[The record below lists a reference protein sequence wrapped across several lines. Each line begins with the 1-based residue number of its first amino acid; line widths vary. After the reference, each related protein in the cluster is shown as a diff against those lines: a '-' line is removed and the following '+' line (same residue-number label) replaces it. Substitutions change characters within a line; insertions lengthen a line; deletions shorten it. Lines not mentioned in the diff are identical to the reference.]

1 MIRSRPRSGRPR
13 PASTR
18 RAAVAV
24 EFAFVLPFLMILV
37 LGMFEIGR
45 GIMVKEFLSDA
56 SQKGCRT
63 GALPGKTN
71 ADITNDVADI
81 MRDSNVTGYTVTV
94 LVNGVAGDVTTAQ
107 RFDQVSVKVS
117 VPTSQVFWVST
128 FILTATSVESETV
141 VMMRQG

>member
-1 MIRSRPRSGRPR
+1 MIRRRHRSDRPRLS
-13 PASTR
+13 SSR

-24 EFAFVLPFLMILV
+24 EFALVLPFLMILV
-37 LGMFEIGR
+37 IGMFELGR

-63 GALPGKTN
+63 GVLPGKTN

-81 MRDSNVTGYTVTV
+81 MKDSNVTGYSVTV

-107 RFDQVSVKVS
+107 RFDKVSVKVS
-117 VPTSQVFWVST
+117 VPTSQVFWVTT
-128 FILTATSVESETV
+128 FILTSTTVESETV

>member
-1 MIRSRPRSGRPR
+1 MIHRRSALENPRHTPSRPG
-13 PASTR
+13 
-18 RAAVAV
+18 AAAV
-24 EFAFVLPFLMILV
+24 EFALVLPFLMILV

-45 GIMVKEFLSDA
+45 GIFVKEFLSDA

-71 ADITNDVADI
+71 TDIQNDVADI
-81 MRDSNVTGYTVTV
+81 MKDSNVTGYSVTV
-94 LVNGVAGDVTTAQ
+94 LVNGVAGDVASAQ

-117 VPTSQVFWVST
+117 VPTSQVFWMTT
-128 FILTATSVESETV
+128 FILTASSVESETV

>member
-1 MIRSRPRSGRPR
+1 MIRHRPPFGPR
-13 PASTR
+13 RTTPPR

-24 EFAFVLPFLMILV
+24 EFALVLPFLMILV

-71 ADITNDVADI
+71 ADILNDVADI
-81 MRDSNVTGYTVTV
+81 MADSNVTGYTVTV
-94 LVNGVAGDVTTAQ
+94 LVNGVAGDVTAAQ

-117 VPTSQVFWVST
+117 VPTSQVFWVSV
-128 FILTATSVESETV
+128 FILKASTVESETV